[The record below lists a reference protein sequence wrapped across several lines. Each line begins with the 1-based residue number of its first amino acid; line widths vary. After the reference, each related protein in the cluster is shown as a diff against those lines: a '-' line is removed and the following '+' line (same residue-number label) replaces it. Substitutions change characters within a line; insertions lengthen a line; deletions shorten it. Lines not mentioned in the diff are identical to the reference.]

1 MKAKHRYFVLVAAAA
16 ALVNNNRPVEGFAT
30 TLGTASVTGVVR
42 LEGTP
47 PKPTPVNMA
56 KEPSCAKMH
65 ATAPMTEDIVAN
77 ANGTLQNV
85 VVYVSEGLPDMPPNT
100 AAETATFNQK
110 DCTYLPHV
118 LAVQANQKITVIN
131 SDKTSHNIHPLPA
144 YNREWNKSQPP
155 GVPAFQETFSR
166 EEIAIP
172 VKCNVHPWMKAYI
185 AVFRHPYFSVSNQDG
200 SFSVKNLP
208 PGNYTISAWQEKLG
222 TVTQKV
228 TVAAGEAKT
237 LDFAFKIRAGR

>member
-118 LAVQANQKITVIN
+118 LAVQSNQKITVIN
-131 SDKTSHNIHPLPA
+131 SDKTSHNIHPLA
-144 YNREWNKSQPP
+144 KVNHEWNKSQPP
-155 GVPAFQETFSR
+155 GTPPISEKYDKPEFIS
-166 EEIAIP
+166 
-172 VKCNVHPWMKAYI
+172 VKCNIHPWMHGWF
-185 AVFRHPYFSVSNQDG
+185 AVVKTSHYAVSDG
-200 SFSVKNLP
+200 SGEFKLPNLP
-208 PGNYTISAWQEKLG
+208 PGKYTLTAWHESYGTQTQEVTISGNETKSANFVF
-222 TVTQKV
+222 T
-228 TVAAGEAKT
+228 AKPY
-237 LDFAFKIRAGR
+237 